1 MSNDLAPKGRYKPAI
16 IMSRQS
22 MPMTNSKLS
31 EGYLRSFGFAN
42 TNPSS
47 KTESSEDNTQQTEVT
62 DDTQLK
68 SETSSQAALLPCS
81 KDDNVTKEQH
91 SILSESQI
99 NMLSFNLWEIADKI
113 SPNKY
118 DIESGLGEKTLESL
132 VDGNNEM
139 SSQTFGTCNDEQ
151 TSRFK
156 TPYSRQCRGSKTFA
170 SRQKSFTRKKLRDNH
185 GSQQEL
191 NNNDGISVDPS
202 KVLSLANC
210 NSDMF
215 KQDSESDSGYSSS
228 MSASVSLSEDIEAL
242 KRLSLEN
249 GSSTDIETDDFMS
262 SKNCNDTTEI
272 SADNHKERT
281 DRASSLSS
289 VYKNA
294 SHVCEDRLNSS
305 PGDRSSNNADHSFKE
320 NPVFKSDSQKLNGID
335 EPSCSSILSHENS
348 PPLEENTDE
357 KSNKIV
363 KSTSNSQKVSSD
375 DMALPRT
382 KTGRKLGSLRRR
394 TTLVS
399 FRPPK
404 QMTVMDGESDIVEM
418 DEAGFMQMLTDL
430 KSFKTQ
436 LLKLKRELQEA
447 EVVSPLTL
455 SHSPAAKTV
464 PLGSE
469 FDSLERKTPQRKR
482 MLSRT
487 ITMDATTLRQRLGR
501 TPLVFSGDGFGNLK
515 NVTDSTNQRNQTPE
529 PNAGASEELR
539 NLHEEL
545 KSVKD
550 QLFEITKERDS
561 VLIAR
566 EELEHEL
573 DSKNHTIR
581 MLQKQLESQSDNQD
595 EMAYLKRQV
604 KSLTNQIEQQQQ
616 RITELRFRSSSPSP
630 LPVGTISKETVKADI
645 RNRLRDAF
653 VKHLGEYSKTHV
665 QLSKYIQKAEQN
677 ISMAQKGLSS
687 FFSSPHASTE
697 HLSEDKSRPSLK
709 RSDSQSSVE
718 KEQEDSDDRGS
729 ESDSSKSYWRRYA
742 CSSDGRNNE
751 DSGSECGKPLRRST
765 SSLSQDEVDKRER
778 SDSDC
783 AKLSR
788 RSLASPSFI
797 AHDGTDRTNTD
808 SKMGSQFKRIENS
821 RSRKSSAQAPRVR
834 KLSRSKMLSKIEASP
849 LSHSWTPGAIEKIV
863 MSWREKR
870 APAASQEKTKGEKK
884 PKLSQVSHV
893 EFFETP

>member
-677 ISMAQKGLSS
+677 ISMAQK
-687 FFSSPHASTE
+687 
-697 HLSEDKSRPSLK
+697 DKSRPSLK

>member
-1 MSNDLAPKGRYKPAI
+1 
-16 IMSRQS
+16 

-68 SETSSQAALLPCS
+68 SETSSQEALLPGS

-118 DIESGLGEKTLESL
+118 DIESGIGKKTLESL

-139 SSQTFGTCNDEQ
+139 SSQTFGTCDDEQ

-156 TPYSRQCRGSKTFA
+156 TPYSRQRRGSKTFA

-185 GSQQEL
+185 DSQLEL

-210 NSDMF
+210 NSDIF

-262 SKNCNDTTEI
+262 SKNCNGTTEI

-294 SHVCEDRLNSS
+294 GHVCEDRLNSS
-305 PGDRSSNNADHSFKE
+305 PGDKSSNNGDHSFKE
-320 NPVFKSDSQKLNGID
+320 NLVFKSDSQKLNGID

-348 PPLEENTDE
+348 PPLEGNTDE
-357 KSNKIV
+357 KSNKIIN
-363 KSTSNSQKVSSD
+363 STSNSQKVSSD

-464 PLGSE
+464 SLGSE
-469 FDSLERKTPQRKR
+469 LDSLERKNPQRKR

-487 ITMDATTLRQRLGR
+487 ITMDATTLKQRLGR

-581 MLQKQLESQSDNQD
+581 MLQKQLESQSDSQD

-677 ISMAQKGLSS
+677 ISMAQK
-687 FFSSPHASTE
+687 
-697 HLSEDKSRPSLK
+697 DKSRPSLK

-718 KEQEDSDDRGS
+718 KQQEDSDDRGS
-729 ESDSSKSYWRRYA
+729 ESDSSKSYWRRHA
-742 CSSDGRNNE
+742 WSSDGRNNE

-765 SSLSQDEVDKRER
+765 SSLTQDEVDKRER

-783 AKLSR
+783 AKPSR

-797 AHDGTDRTNTD
+797 AHDGTERTNTD
-808 SKMGSQFKRIENS
+808 SKMGSQVERIENS
-821 RSRKSSAQAPRVR
+821 RSRKPSAQAPRVR

-893 EFFETP
+893 EFLEIP